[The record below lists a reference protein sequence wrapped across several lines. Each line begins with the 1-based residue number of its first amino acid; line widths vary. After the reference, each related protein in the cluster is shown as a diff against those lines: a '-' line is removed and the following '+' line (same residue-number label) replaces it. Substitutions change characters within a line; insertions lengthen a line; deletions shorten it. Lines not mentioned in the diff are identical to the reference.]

1 MIPYLLVLLAVVVI
15 AYLGRIANNRL
26 LRGISLGTVGLILV
40 GFAGL
45 RDVSVGTDT
54 GTYVR
59 QFLRADVAAS
69 ITRTTEVGYTF
80 LTWSIRELT
89 DSYAVLL
96 TLIAVIV
103 VGCYLA
109 TIRKTVQRY
118 ETAIFVFVCLGVYT
132 FFFNGAR
139 QGIAAALCFAA
150 LPYLLERRVLPYLLI
165 VGMATLFHHTAL
177 VALPLYYLISPRL
190 DITRLFLVAGATLGL
205 IVLLEA
211 FVELATELVSDKYAS
226 YAQKGKGGGAV
237 LASFLVS
244 QGIGFFL
251 LRNRIG
257 NFKEEYALL
266 FNIYLIGL
274 VPVVAAVVT
283 DVNPSGLLRFH
294 LYFSPVSILLWP
306 MIFRNV
312 RGSSERAF
320 FGFMFIV
327 FMMSF
332 FVMTTRTF
340 SDLAPYKTNQ
350 DILRVE
356 Y

>member
-45 RDVSVGTDT
+45 RDVSIGTDT
-54 GTYVR
+54 GNYVR
-59 QFLRADVAAS
+59 QFLRADVTSS
-69 ITRTTEVGYTF
+69 ITRTTEVGYSF
-80 LTWSIRELT
+80 LVWSVRELT

-96 TLIAVIV
+96 SLIAMIV
-103 VGCYLA
+103 VGCYLV

-118 ETAIFVFVCLGVYT
+118 ETALFVFVCLGVYT

-150 LPYLLERRVLPYLLI
+150 LPFLLERRALPYLLI
-165 VGMATLFHHTAL
+165 VGAAALFHHTAL

-190 DITRLFLVAGATLGL
+190 DITKLLLVAGATLGL
-205 IVLLEA
+205 IVLLEN
-211 FVELATELVSDKYAS
+211 FVELATELVSEKYAG
-226 YAQKGKGGGAV
+226 YARQGKGGGAV

-244 QGIGFFL
+244 QGVGFFL
-251 LRNRIG
+251 LRDRIG
-257 NFKEEYALL
+257 NLKEEYALL
-266 FNIYLIGL
+266 LNIYLIGL

-283 DVNPSGLLRFH
+283 DVNPSGILRFH

-306 MIFRNV
+306 MVFRNV
-312 RGSSERAF
+312 RGPSERAF
-320 FGFMFIV
+320 FGFIFLV

-332 FVMTTRTF
+332 FVLTTVTF
-340 SDLAPYKTNQ
+340 SDLTPYKLNQ

-356 Y
+356 H